1 MVEDFGYI
9 GCVFS
14 RYIPPFGHIVASP
27 FLYFAGRRI
36 ICIFAFDMTRLI
48 QLSLSR
54 FIRLLAMAV
63 ALALASGSIGAAGDG
78 DTPSAIPEVTV
89 PAGLSD
95 KALADWLRSEFS
107 PLAEAPLTSSP
118 VWQTPAEAILR
129 FVPAEWCGGTEQ
141 SDLYNAIA
149 TTSEMAAETRGL
161 PPGNVGHIT
170 ASGAGW
176 AAGTAV
182 FEGISTMLWQPAPDR
197 RGDLARRMMYMAVIH
212 PRELWTARGAMFFA
226 DGFWPLL
233 TPFAAATMLEWHR
246 ADLPDDVERAE
257 TAAIAGAQGNYNPFV
272 ARPDLAEY
280 LWGTL
285 AGRPTP
291 GGETDSSEPAPT
303 PLKATYSLATDKY
316 LDLVSP
322 YVPADAVW
330 RIDGRAVSVSRIPLE
345 PLGAGSHHLDFISS
359 ARRGSVIITVRP

>member
-1 MVEDFGYI
+1 
-9 GCVFS
+9 
-14 RYIPPFGHIVASP
+14 
-27 FLYFAGRRI
+27 
-36 ICIFAFDMTRLI
+36 MTHLI
-48 QLSLSR
+48 QLSFSR
-54 FIRLLAMAV
+54 FGRLLVVVLAMA
-63 ALALASGSIGAAGDG
+63 SGGVCMAGDG
-78 DTPSAIPEVTV
+78 DSHSAAPEVAV

-107 PLAEAPLTSSP
+107 PLTEAPLTSAP
-118 VWQTPAEAILR
+118 VWQTPAEAILC

-149 TTSEMAAETRGL
+149 TTAEMATETRGL
-161 PPGNVGHIT
+161 PPGNVGHIS

-176 AAGTAV
+176 ATGTAV

-257 TAAIAGAQGNYNPFV
+257 TAAIAGVQGNYNPFV
-272 ARPDLAEY
+272 ARPELAEY

-285 AGRPTP
+285 VGRPTP
-291 GGETDSSEPAPT
+291 GGETDPSEPAPT

-322 YVPADAVW
+322 YVPADAAW
-330 RIDGRAVSVSRIPLE
+330 RIDGRAVSITRLPIAD
-345 PLGAGSHHLDFISS
+345 LGTGRHRLDFTSS
-359 ARRGSVIITVRP
+359 TRRGSVIITVNP